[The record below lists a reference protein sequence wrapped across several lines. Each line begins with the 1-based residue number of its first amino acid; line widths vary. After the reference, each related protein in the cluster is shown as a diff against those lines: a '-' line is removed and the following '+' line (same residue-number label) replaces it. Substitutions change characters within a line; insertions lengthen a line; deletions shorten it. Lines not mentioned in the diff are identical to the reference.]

1 MDELADTP
9 DETDAALRMALLA
22 RAACWPR
29 GALIRRDLLLAS
41 LELPPSDPLAADRAA
56 AVLEQMIGA
65 ELRPAGSRGVRLL
78 SARAVVR
85 LVAHTLDDAR
95 AAVERTLVAAAEQS
109 LAEGNV
115 RRLRHGRPICTPSP
129 TTRWRMA
136 GATCWQS
143 PSPAPSAQ

>member
-1 MDELADTP
+1 M
-9 DETDAALRMALLA
+9 
-22 RAACWPR
+22 
-29 GALIRRDLLLAS
+29 LLAS